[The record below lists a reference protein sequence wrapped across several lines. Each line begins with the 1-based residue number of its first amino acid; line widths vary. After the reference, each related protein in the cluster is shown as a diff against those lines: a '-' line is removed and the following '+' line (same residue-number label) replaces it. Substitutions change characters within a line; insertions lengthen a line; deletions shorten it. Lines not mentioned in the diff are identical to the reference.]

1 MNSMLSLTRLEH
13 TFHFLCKYHV
23 CTLYT
28 YINIYILPCMHVNC
42 TIFFISYNK
51 YFIMYVHVYTTCIY
65 PKTID
70 IFHEYNLSCIKC
82 INYVSHIPCMYMYIC
97 IYTYIYVLLC
107 MYHVH
112 VDCTIFFVSYN
123 KFLLNCCD

>member
-1 MNSMLSLTRLEH
+1 MLSLTRLEH

-65 PKTID
+65 PKTIN
-70 IFHEYNLSCIKC
+70 IFHKYNLSCITC
-82 INYVSHIPCMYMYIC
+82 IKLCIAYTMYVHVYMYI
-97 IYTYIYVLLC
+97 YIYIRII
-107 MYHVH
+107 MHVP
-112 VDCTIFFVSYN
+112 CTCRLYNIFR
-123 KFLLNCCD
+123 FL